1 MKSKSFVMVLLTTVL
16 LLCCSTVYASEE
28 HKEENF
34 EDIYS
39 SQLEDSGA
47 NKLTESLPKDT
58 LNSLNWIGIQDVDW
72 KQLMNITPDKIFS
85 QIISTAKESSPKPI
99 KAALSVIA
107 IILLAALMDSFK
119 LSIAQR
125 PLNGAT
131 GIIATLCVCTMALEP
146 IIAFIERAGGVIKGA
161 SNFMLCYIPVMS
173 GIMIASGQTV
183 SAASYNILMMTSGE
197 IISQIASGLLTPL
210 LSIFLAVSVVSSISP
225 NLNLDGICSLFSS
238 FIKWAL
244 GLTMTVF
251 VSLLTIQSLVGNAAD
266 STSMKAAKFVISS
279 FVPIVGSALGD
290 AFGTVQSCIKL
301 LKSGV
306 GAFGIIA
313 ASFIFLPILIEC
325 LIWMFA
331 MNLCSSISDI
341 FQLGKISSLLKNA
354 GKVVSTMLSI
364 ILSCMM
370 ILTVSTVIVLIVG
383 GNVL

>member
-1 MKSKSFVMVLLTTVL
+1 MKSKSFVVALLTTVL
-16 LLCCSTVYASEE
+16 FLCCNTVYASEE
-28 HKEENF
+28 HGKINF
-34 EDIYS
+34 EDIYNT
-39 SQLEDSGA
+39 QLEDSGA

-58 LNSLNWIGIQDVDW
+58 LETLNWIGVQGVDW

-85 QIISTAKESSPKPI
+85 QIMSTAKESSPKPI
-99 KAALSVIA
+99 KASLSVIA
-107 IILLAALMDSFK
+107 VTLLAALMDSFK

-146 IIAFIERAGGVIKGA
+146 IIVFIEKAGGVIKGA

-173 GIMIASGQTV
+173 GIMIASGQTA

-210 LSIFLAVSVVSSISP
+210 LSIFLAVSVVTSISP
-225 NLNLDGICSLFSS
+225 SLNLDGVCSLFHS
-238 FIKWAL
+238 FVKWTL

-266 STSMKAAKFVISS
+266 STSIKTAKFVISS

-325 LIWMFA
+325 IIWMLA
-331 MNLCSSISDI
+331 MNVCASISDV

-354 GKVVSTMLSI
+354 GKVVSTMFSI

-383 GNVL
+383 GNAL